1 MLTKAPLNAIMKV
14 MKKNQLHRILTDVE
28 KPGRYTGGELGSI
41 EKNTDE
47 IDVRFGMCFP
57 DVYEV
62 GMSHLGIRILY
73 EALNRR
79 QDTWCERFFMPWPD
93 MADAMRERD
102 IELFSLESHTEARA
116 FDMLGF
122 TLQYEMS
129 YTNIIHML
137 RLGGINEYAKDRG
150 DDDPIIIAGGPC
162 AFNAEPIAEF
172 FDIVMIGDAEE
183 TLPELVAL
191 YKKMGCKKSQEFLK
205 AAALMR
211 GAYVPA
217 FYEPEYADGWFSG
230 IKAHQGAPD
239 KVQKSMIY
247 DMDKAPWP
255 AQPIVPFLNIVFD
268 RVTMEIFRGCT
279 RGCRFC
285 QAGMIY
291 RPVREKSVDTI
302 VKQAME
308 NLKATGCDEISLTSL
323 SSGDYPH
330 LVELIKKLAGATK
343 DNPVS
348 ISLPSLRIDAY
359 AKEFMELGD
368 GRKHGLTLAPEAGT
382 QRLRDVINKC
392 VTEED
397 LISSVS
403 DAFHNGYDTV
413 KLYFMLGLPTETY
426 EDLDGIYMLAKA
438 VQDEYYKLPKERRR
452 RRVRVTVSVSSF
464 VPKSNTPFERF
475 GQNSVD
481 ELRKKQYYLA
491 DKFKSLKGVVYNY
504 HDAYLSQIEAV
515 FARGDRRLAKVIS
528 KAADKGCMFDG
539 WSEHFS
545 YKKWTE
551 AFEECS
557 INPEDYAERSM
568 DFQTPVPWGHL
579 DCGVTTK
586 YLKKEW
592 ENALSGKTTADCRQN
607 CINCGVAKLTGDS
620 KLCVR

>member
-1 MLTKAPLNAIMKV
+1 
-14 MKKNQLHRILTDVE
+14 MKKNELHRILTDVE

-73 EALNRR
+73 EVLNRR
-79 QDTWCERFFMPWPD
+79 SDTWCERFFMPWPD
-93 MADAMRERD
+93 MADAMRERG
-102 IELFSLESHTEARA
+102 IELFSLESHTQARG

-129 YTNIIHML
+129 YTNVIHML
-137 RLGGINEYAKDRG
+137 RLGGINEYAKDRTER
-150 DDDPIIIAGGPC
+150 DPIIIAGGPC
-162 AFNAEPIAEF
+162 AFNAEPVAGF

-191 YKKMGCKKSQEFLK
+191 YKKMGCKKSGEFLK
-205 AAALMR
+205 AAALVR

-217 FYEPEYADGWFSG
+217 FYEPEYTDGWFSG
-230 IKAHQGAPD
+230 IKVHDGAPD
-239 KVQKSMIY
+239 KVQKSMIT
-247 DMDKAPWP
+247 DMDSAPWP
-255 AQPIVPFLNIVFD
+255 EQPIVPFLNIVFD

-302 VKQAME
+302 VEQAMA

-323 SSGDYPH
+323 STGDYPH

-359 AKEFMELGD
+359 AKEFMELDD

-392 VTEED
+392 VSEDD

-403 DAFHNGYDTV
+403 DAFNNGYDTV
-413 KLYFMLGLPTETY
+413 KLYFMMGLPTETY

-515 FARGDRRLAKVIS
+515 FARGDRRLAKAIS

-545 YKKWTE
+545 YKKWME
-551 AFEECS
+551 AFEECG
-557 INPEDYAERSM
+557 INPAQYAERDM
-568 DFQTPVPWGHL
+568 DFDAPVPWGHL

>member
-1 MLTKAPLNAIMKV
+1 
-14 MKKNQLHRILTDVE
+14 
-28 KPGRYTGGELGSI
+28 
-41 EKNTDE
+41 
-47 IDVRFGMCFP
+47 
-57 DVYEV
+57 
-62 GMSHLGIRILY
+62 
-73 EALNRR
+73 
-79 QDTWCERFFMPWPD
+79 MPWPD
-93 MADAMRERD
+93 MADAMRERG
-102 IELFSLESHTEARA
+102 IELFSLESHTQARG

-129 YTNIIHML
+129 YTNVIHML
-137 RLGGINEYAKDRG
+137 RLGGINEYAKDR
-150 DDDPIIIAGGPC
+150 DDSDPIIIAGGPC
-162 AFNAEPIAEF
+162 AFNAEPVAEF

-191 YKKMGCKKSQEFLK
+191 YKKMGCKKSDEFLK
-205 AAALMR
+205 AAALVR
-211 GAYVPA
+211 GAYVPML
-217 FYEPEYADGWFSG
+217 YEPEYADGWFSG
-230 IKAHQGAPD
+230 IKAKDGAPD
-239 KVQKSMIY
+239 KVRKSMIT
-247 DMDKAPWP
+247 DMDNAPWP

-302 VKQAME
+302 VEQAMA

-359 AKEFMELGD
+359 AKEFMELDD

-392 VTEED
+392 VTEDD
-397 LISSVS
+397 LISSVG

-438 VQDEYYKLPKERRR
+438 VQDEYYKLPKEQRR

-491 DKFKSLKGVVYNY
+491 DKFKTLKGVVFNY

-545 YKKWTE
+545 YKKWME
-551 AFEECS
+551 AFEECG
-557 INPEDYAERSM
+557 INPAAYAERDM
-568 DFQTPVPWGHL
+568 DFDAPVPWGHL